1 MSVRFEPV
9 DLVRSLIAFDTT
21 SRGSN
26 LALIDFAQELL
37 EDHGA
42 RCRRTFDEDGQ
53 KANLFATLGPERQG
67 GYVLSGHTDVVPV
80 DGQDWASDPFK
91 AEVRDGKLFGRGA
104 CDMKGFV
111 GVALFMLPK
120 ISSARLA
127 RPIHF
132 ALSYDEEV
140 GCTGV
145 RGLLDD
151 LKANDIKPELAII
164 GEPTLM
170 KVVGAHKAGA
180 VLHTR
185 CHGREGHSSAPE
197 KGANAVMMA
206 AEFVRLL
213 ETIWDELRADADPS
227 FDPPHTTLQANMIA
241 GGSASN
247 ILARDALVTWEYRA
261 LPGRDTKAIV
271 ERVRARAERDIL
283 PKYRKRAQ
291 EAKLETILHAS
302 YPGLAMDE
310 TSPAVRVA
318 LSLTGA
324 NHAQAV
330 SYGTEAG
337 HFQHAGIPAVICGPG
352 SIDQAHKADEFV
364 ALSELVACEVFLDK
378 VIAKVSA

>member
-1 MSVRFEPV
+1 MPVRHEPL
-9 DLVRSLIAFDTT
+9 DLVRRLIAFDTT

-26 LALIDFAQELL
+26 LALIDYAQELL
-37 EDHGA
+37 EDCGA
-42 RCRRTFDEDGQ
+42 RCRRTFDESRQ
-53 KANLFATLGPERQG
+53 KANLFATLGPDRAG

-80 DGQDWASDPFK
+80 DGQDWASDPFQ
-91 AEVRDGKLFGRGA
+91 AEVRGDKMFGRGA
-104 CDMKGFV
+104 CDMKGFI
-111 GVALFMLPK
+111 GVALSMLPR
-120 ISSARLA
+120 ISAARLT
-127 RPIHF
+127 RPVHF

-151 LKANDIKPELAII
+151 LKANDIKPKLAIV

-180 VLHTR
+180 VLHTH

-206 AEFVRLL
+206 GDFVRLL
-213 ETIWDELRADADPS
+213 ETMWDELRADADPS

-261 LPGRDTKAIV
+261 LPGRDTHAIV
-271 ERVRARAERDIL
+271 ERVRSRAEREIL
-283 PKYRKRAQ
+283 PKYRKRAP
-291 EAKLETILHAS
+291 EARLETILHAS

-318 LSLTGA
+318 LALTGA
-324 NHAQAV
+324 NHAAAV

-337 HFQHAGIPAVICGPG
+337 HFQNAGISAVICGPG
-352 SIDQAHKADEFV
+352 SIEQAHKTDEYV
-364 ALSELVACEVFLDK
+364 ALSELAACESFLDK
-378 VIAKVSA
+378 VIARASA